1 MAEGKSSRAKVARHP
16 WTMMTRMIGMHGL
29 GRHAATTNDRPF
41 RVICRSSDQVMTQPS
56 HAKQQLP
63 PSWVARDFAL
73 TFVRSLYFSDGTLQ
87 DVENFKFVLIG
98 VDEIEL

>member
-63 PSWVARDFAL
+63 PGWVGDFAL
-73 TFVRSLYFSDGTLQ
+73 TFVRLLYFSDDTLQ
-87 DVENFKFVLIG
+87 DAEN
-98 VDEIEL
+98 